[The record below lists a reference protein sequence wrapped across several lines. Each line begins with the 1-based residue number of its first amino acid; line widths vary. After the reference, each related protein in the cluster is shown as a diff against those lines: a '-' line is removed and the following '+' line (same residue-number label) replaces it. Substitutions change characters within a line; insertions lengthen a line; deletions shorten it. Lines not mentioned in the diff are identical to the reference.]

1 MPRYRRQRAFT
12 LIEMIVLLV
21 VIAISVTALFGVFMK
36 SSASS
41 ADPLLREQ
49 AVAIAQGYLE
59 EALLKA
65 FQDPDQAETG
75 TCEEVTRSD
84 YDDVPDYNCVNDIN
98 GARDMFGAT
107 LAGLEAYNVTVT
119 VSDVNLGA
127 GVNLAAARR
136 VQVTVTHDA
145 VGDLTLQLV
154 GHRALIN

>member
-1 MPRYRRQRAFT
+1 VITSHTRGFT

-21 VIAISVTALFGVFMK
+21 VVAVSATTLFGVFMK

-41 ADPLLREQ
+41 AHPLLREQ

-75 TCEEVTRSD
+75 TCEELNRSD
-84 YDDVPDYNCVNDIN
+84 YDDVPDYNCVNDTS
-98 GARDMFGAT
+98 GARDLFGAT
-107 LAGLEAYNVTVT
+107 LAGLEPYNVSVTVT
-119 VSDVNLGA
+119 DVNLGSGA
-127 GVNLAAARR
+127 NLAPARR

-145 VGDLTLQLV
+145 VGDLILQLV